1 MNQSF
6 SRWLERQWY
15 QRTGWQIILRP
26 VSWVFRVLTAS
37 RRLAYRLRLLRSRK
51 LSVPVII
58 VGNISVGGTGKTP
71 FVIWL
76 VQLLRQNGWY
86 PGIISRGYGG
96 NVIHTHQVTKD
107 SSPHDVGDEPVLLV
121 QRTGVPLYVGRKRT
135 RAARYL
141 LRDYPECNLII
152 SDDGLQ
158 HYALERDM
166 EIIIIDGERVF
177 GNGQLLPAG
186 PLREASTRLEA
197 ADAVVFNSGPP
208 AAGSYLMQLVPED
221 LRKLSN
227 HEERMELSRLIGKRV
242 HAVAG
247 IGNPQRF
254 FGQLEKMGMVVEAH
268 PFADHHAYSEA
279 DFQFAKDDIVL
290 MTEKDAVKCI
300 PFARDNWWFMPISAE
315 IDRGLA
321 EKILS
326 HLTRLIEKKET

>member
-15 QRTGWQIILRP
+15 EHTPWQIVLRP
-26 VSWVFRVLTAS
+26 FSWLFYILTS
-37 RRLAYRLRLLRSRK
+37 LRRLAYRLRLFKTLK
-51 LSVPVII
+51 LPVPVII
-58 VGNISVGGTGKTP
+58 VGNINVGGTGKTP

-76 VQLLRQNGWY
+76 VQQLRQNGWY

-107 SSPHDVGDEPVLLV
+107 SLPQQVGDEPVLLV
-121 QRTGVPLYVGRKRT
+121 RRTGLPLYVGRKRT
-135 RAARYL
+135 RAARHL

-166 EIIIIDGERVF
+166 EIVIIDGERIF

-186 PLREASTRLEA
+186 PLRETSARLEEV
-197 ADAVVFNSGPP
+197 DAVVFNSGAP
-208 AAGSYLMQLVPED
+208 AAGGYLMHLVPD
-221 LRKLSN
+221 HLRKLRAP
-227 HEERMELSRLIGKRV
+227 EERKELSELIGKRV

-247 IGNPQRF
+247 IGNPYRF
-254 FGQLEKMGMVVEAH
+254 FSQLEQLGLIVEAH
-268 PFADHHAYSEA
+268 PFPDHHAYSTD

-290 MTEKDAVKCI
+290 MTEKDAVKCTA
-300 PFARDNWWFMPISAE
+300 FARDNWWFMPITAE
-315 IDRGLA
+315 IDRALA
-321 EKILS
+321 EKILAR
-326 HLTRLIEKKET
+326 LTRLTEKEA

>member
-1 MNQSF
+1 MGQSF

-15 QRTGWQIILRP
+15 GHTGWQLILRP
-26 VSWVFRVLTAS
+26 FSWLFYILIAL
-37 RRLAYRLRLLRSRK
+37 RRLAYRLRLFKSLK

-58 VGNISVGGTGKTP
+58 VGNINVGGTGKTP

-76 VQLLRQNGWY
+76 VQQLRQNGWY

-96 NVIHTHQVTKD
+96 KLIHTHQVTKD
-107 SSPHDVGDEPVLLV
+107 SLPQEVGDEPVLLV
-121 QRTGVPLYVGRKRT
+121 QRTGLPLYVGRKRT
-135 RAARYL
+135 RAARHL

-166 EIIIIDGERVF
+166 EIVIIDGERIF

-186 PLREASTRLEA
+186 PLREPSSRLEDV
-197 ADAVVFNSGPP
+197 DAVVFNGGPP
-208 AAGSYLMQLVPED
+208 AAGGYLMQLIPED
-221 LRKLSN
+221 LRKVSAPQ
-227 HEERMELSRLIGKRV
+227 ERMALNELIGQHV

-254 FGQLEKMGMVVEAH
+254 FGQLEQLGLVVEAH
-268 PFADHHAYSEA
+268 PFPDHHAYTED
-279 DFQFAKDDIVL
+279 DFEFAKDDIVL

-300 PFARDNWWFMPISAE
+300 AFARENWWFMPISAE
-315 IDRGLA
+315 IDRALA
-321 EKILS
+321 EKILAR
-326 HLTRLIEKKET
+326 LTRLMEKEI